1 MHLTVLWT
9 LVSRILRVLVDA
21 GLAQPG
27 KIERGLRAAAC
38 KKHLH
43 QLHVC
48 LPAGVGRTRLLYRM
62 SMDFMAW
69 TKAVPF
75 IDRFWASIANQVGP
89 QGKAVSRLLIE
100 IGFVK
105 LGLDVERTSSE
116 DSFTARGK

>member
-1 MHLTVLWT
+1 MLIQQIIDFEKEPALD
-9 LVSRILRVLVDA
+9 SSNEKFPA

-27 KIERGLRAAAC
+27 KIERGLRASAC

-75 IDRFWASIANQVGP
+75 IDRFWASIANQVHNGHELR
-89 QGKAVSRLLIE
+89 V
-100 IGFVK
+100 
-105 LGLDVERTSSE
+105 LGLFKME
-116 DSFTARGK
+116 A